1 MTQTRFTLVSLLF
14 GLKFEVSFFFHPF
27 FFPLFWQRI
36 EKTERFNSKMKA
48 RRTVKKRK
56 NCKMK
61 KYHYSM
67 RVSATIVMPAQNC
80 LVLAQNKTE
89 CEKTD
94 SIREFQRQ
102 GRSLFFSKWV
112 EGDIVSHL
120 EYHLIVVC
128 SNRSDNL
135 SLHIAHFRI
144 PPWRRGHKHT
154 AAPTSNYVTIG
165 ANDKSKV
172 FCPLF
177 LSFLKQPCRKMAW
190 KILFKTNESILPLLY
205 KQIKADVET
214 FNFCSTSWQQQ
225 MILVK
230 WAFSV
235 MSCPFMT

>member
-1 MTQTRFTLVSLLF
+1 
-14 GLKFEVSFFFHPF
+14 
-27 FFPLFWQRI
+27 
-36 EKTERFNSKMKA
+36 
-48 RRTVKKRK
+48 
-56 NCKMK
+56 
-61 KYHYSM
+61 
-67 RVSATIVMPAQNC
+67 MPAQNC

-120 EYHLIVVC
+120 EYHLIVVF

-154 AAPTSNYVTIG
+154 AAPTGNYVTIG

-172 FCPLF
+172 FCLLF
-177 LSFLKQPCRKMAW
+177 LSFLKQPCRKMVR
-190 KILFKTNESILPLLY
+190 KILFKTYSKSVQFQFIIVDTGLILNF
-205 KQIKADVET
+205 IKKNTYLIRGKHRD
-214 FNFCSTSWQQQ
+214 
-225 MILVK
+225 L
-230 WAFSV
+230 
-235 MSCPFMT
+235 

>member
-1 MTQTRFTLVSLLF
+1 
-14 GLKFEVSFFFHPF
+14 
-27 FFPLFWQRI
+27 
-36 EKTERFNSKMKA
+36 
-48 RRTVKKRK
+48 
-56 NCKMK
+56 
-61 KYHYSM
+61 
-67 RVSATIVMPAQNC
+67 MPSQNC

-135 SLHIAHFRI
+135 SLHIAHFRM

-190 KILFKTNESILPLLY
+190 KILFKTNESILPLWY

-214 FNFCSTSWQQQ
+214 FNFSSTAWQQQ

-235 MSCPFMT
+235 MSCPFMTLSVQFQFIIVDTGLILNFIKKNTYLIRGKHRDL

>member
-1 MTQTRFTLVSLLF
+1 
-14 GLKFEVSFFFHPF
+14 
-27 FFPLFWQRI
+27 
-36 EKTERFNSKMKA
+36 
-48 RRTVKKRK
+48 
-56 NCKMK
+56 
-61 KYHYSM
+61 
-67 RVSATIVMPAQNC
+67 MPAQNC

-144 PPWRRGHKHT
+144 TPWRRGHKHT
-154 AAPTSNYVTIG
+154 AAPTCNYVTIG

-214 FNFCSTSWQQQ
+214 FNFCSIAWQQQ

-235 MSCPFMT
+235 VLSIYDIKCTISIYDCGYWSDSQFHKKKILI